1 MYVHGVCVY
10 IYVSLSLSLSLC
22 SCVWVVH
29 VCTQEAIDSIDS
41 GMMATAKADGVKVKC
56 LLNLAAAHMKLEAWE
71 PVVHVS
77 AD

>member
-1 MYVHGVCVY
+1 MHGVCV
-10 IYVSLSLSLSLC
+10 
-22 SCVWVVH
+22 CVCVCVC
-29 VCTQEAIDSIDS
+29 VFVCVGCTCTQEAIDSIDS

>member
-1 MYVHGVCVY
+1 MCMCMCMVCVC
-10 IYVSLSLSLSLC
+10 VCVCVCVFFC